1 MGGWYIVRPG
11 TVTDGDG
18 WGKQEKE
25 SSANKDKYRFRRFMV
40 PPFLLYVSKRGY
52 DAKFLRK
59 VFQTRNF
66 HLEASD

>member
-1 MGGWYIVRPG
+1 MGGWE
-11 TVTDGDG
+11 
-18 WGKQEKE
+18 KQEKE
-25 SSANKDKYRFRRFMV
+25 SSANKEKYRFRRFMV